1 MNTPF
6 EHIGKILFIT
16 GLFIAGIGALLM
28 LSGKIS
34 WIGKLPG
41 DIVIQ
46 KKHFTFYFPLA
57 TSILLSLLISLILYL
72 VGRR

>member
-6 EHIGKILFIT
+6 EHIGKILIIT
-16 GLFIAGIGALLM
+16 GFFIAGIGALLM

-34 WIGKLPG
+34 WIGRLPG

-72 VGRR
+72 AGRK